1 MNRNQSGSRT
11 FKDDGSKISNRSHV
25 VSERGLASIE
35 EKINR
40 GLE

>member
-1 MNRNQSGSRT
+1 MEDRSGGSVV
-11 FKDDGSKISNRSHV
+11 KDTMEAKYQIARLV

>member
-1 MNRNQSGSRT
+1 MMEAKYQIART
-11 FKDDGSKISNRSHV
+11 HV